1 METKEKS
8 GKEEESRGPREEK
21 MPKRKNQLMFS
32 ILQRRGAE
40 DGTMERNLKDLEFKW
55 SLVILD
61 RGILEKVEGPEPYGG
76 WMMHKWEVKR

>member
-1 METKEKS
+1 
-8 GKEEESRGPREEK
+8 
-21 MPKRKNQLMFS
+21 
-32 ILQRRGAE
+32 
-40 DGTMERNLKDLEFKW
+40 MERNLKDLEFKW